1 MTYGPLR
8 RGHGQT
14 YRDLILT
21 HLVEYLQAKTTSF
34 DVLMLVGGP
43 FGDDAALM
51 IRIVN
56 RAECAR
62 CISSRRRRPNP
73 IPTCTACRSFAL
85 PRAADEP
92 FAIL

>member
-43 FGDDAALM
+43 FGDDAPLM
-51 IRIVN
+51 IRIVKSRGV
-56 RAECAR
+56 RAVHQQPSAAGAQSYPHVHR
-62 CISSRRRRPNP
+62 LSILR
-73 IPTCTACRSFAL
+73 TAASGG
-85 PRAADEP
+85 
-92 FAIL
+92 